1 MEKNYKDLCETV
13 SDINEHLPAL
23 KVVADVCS
31 HVTEFGVRDVVST
44 YAFLESKAPTI
55 RAYDINYSNPNM
67 TDALKVAEKKGKDL
81 KFIIGS
87 TLEVDIEET
96 DLLFIDTLHTC
107 EQLKAELNRHSR
119 KVNKFMAFHDVVT
132 FGYRDENGN
141 TVAPTG
147 LLPAI
152 FGFLAARP
160 IWRVFY
166 FNPANNGLLILE
178 KR

>member
-1 MEKNYKDLCETV
+1 MEKNYKDLCETP

-23 KVVADVCS
+23 KAVADVCN

-44 YAFLESKAPTI
+44 YAFLESKAKI
-55 RAYDINYSNPNM
+55 IKAYDINFSHNM
-67 TDALKVAEKKGKDL
+67 NDALRVSEKKGKDL
-81 KFIIGS
+81 TFIIAN

-107 EQLKAELNRHSR
+107 EQVRGELDRHAR
-119 KVNKFMAFHDVVT
+119 KVRKYMAFHDVVT
-132 FGYRDENGN
+132 FGYRDENNN

>member
-1 MEKNYKDLCETV
+1 MEKNYKDLCETP

-23 KVVADVCS
+23 KAIADVCN

-44 YAFLESKAPTI
+44 YAFLESKAKI
-55 RAYDINYSNPNM
+55 IKAYDINFSHNM
-67 TDALKVAEKKGKDL
+67 NDALRVSEKKGKDL
-81 KFIIGS
+81 TFIIAN

-107 EQLKAELNRHSR
+107 NQLKAELDRHAR

-132 FGYRDENGN
+132 FGYRDENNN